1 MEPVEPVEPVQP
13 VEPVE
18 PVQPVEPVDPVIV
31 GGHSDSRDP
40 TDDERDLLEAD
51 TLRTSIQGVSCDTYA
66 SIEVVSIKTQVVAGT
81 VYTVKYRVIGAD
93 EVFVDHEGT
102 HQHGSAGS
110 IIHDDGT
117 IEQSGS
123 VSYILVKIFAPL
135 PHMNA
140 LPEVQAVQ
148 KVQVTEDSSLE
159 LVESLLHSEE
169 CPEPEPE

>member
-1 MEPVEPVEPVQP
+1 M
-13 VEPVE
+13 
-18 PVQPVEPVDPVIV
+18 IV

-102 HQHGSAGS
+102 HVHGSAGS
-110 IIHDDGT
+110 IIHNDGT
-117 IEQSGS
+117 VVEHGDS
-123 VSYILVKIFAPL
+123 VSYIHVKIFAPL

-140 LPEVQAVQ
+140 LPEVQALQ
-148 KVQVTEDSSLE
+148 KLQVTEDSPLE
-159 LVESLLHSEE
+159 LIESLLHSEE
-169 CPEPEPE
+169 CPEPEPEQPVTPEPEEPVTPEPQPVTPEP